1 MRSRSLWKELK
12 GDEATWFS
20 RSRHEEVS
28 ESSHYIESDRPD
40 VVIKVVNEV
49 VVEVRKKSL

>member
-28 ESSHYIESDRPD
+28 DSVSSRL
-40 VVIKVVNEV
+40 
-49 VVEVRKKSL
+49 VRSA